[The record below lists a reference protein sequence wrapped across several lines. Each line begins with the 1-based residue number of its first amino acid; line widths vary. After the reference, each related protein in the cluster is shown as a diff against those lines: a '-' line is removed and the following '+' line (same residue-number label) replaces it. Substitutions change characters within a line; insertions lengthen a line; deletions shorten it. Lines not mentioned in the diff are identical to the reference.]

1 MLGHV
6 RGVRISVDTTQPEVY
21 KLKGG
26 VITSIIKGTLVKAF
40 HCNKIKCM
48 CVEVRGCGNGW
59 TDVSATDVSA

>member
-1 MLGHV
+1 MEGLCSYNRQRDVMLGHV
-6 RGVRISVDTTQPEVY
+6 RGVTISVGTTQPEVY

-48 CVEVRGCGNGW
+48 
-59 TDVSATDVSA
+59 